1 MASRKGWFGMT
12 ARADILGKIRDR
24 QGMDDDTAR
33 AATVTDRL
41 RRAPR
46 GVIPAYGQLNDAGR
60 LNLFVKAA
68 KEAAATVDLV
78 DSTEEI
84 PPAVLTFLR
93 DHNFPAAARVGGDPL
108 LAQIPWENHPQLVLS
123 HGASD
128 GSDIVGISHAANGVA
143 ESGTLVVH
151 TGPGNPTTLNF
162 LPDAHIVVIHPSEIV
177 GDYESCWDQLR
188 EARGKGVMPRTV
200 NMITG
205 PSRSGDIEQKLIMG
219 AHGPRNLHII
229 VLKNA

>member
-1 MASRKGWFGMT
+1 MT
-12 ARADILGKIRDR
+12 ARAEILSKIHDR
-24 QGMDDDTAR
+24 QGMKDDTAR
-33 AATVTDRL
+33 AARVADRL

-46 GVIPAYGQLNDAGR
+46 GVIPAYGQLNSAGR

-68 KEAAATVDLV
+68 KESAATVELV
-78 DSTEEI
+78 DSTDEI
-84 PPAVLTFLR
+84 PAAVLSFLR
-93 DHNFPAAARVGGDPL
+93 DHNFPATARVGGDPL
-108 LAQIPWENHPQLVLS
+108 LARIPWENHPQLVLS

-162 LPDAHIVVIHPSEIV
+162 LPDIHIVVVQETDIV

-188 EARGKGVMPRTV
+188 ETRGKSIMPRAV

-219 AHGPRNLHII
+219 AHGPRNLHIMI
-229 VLKNA
+229 LKNA